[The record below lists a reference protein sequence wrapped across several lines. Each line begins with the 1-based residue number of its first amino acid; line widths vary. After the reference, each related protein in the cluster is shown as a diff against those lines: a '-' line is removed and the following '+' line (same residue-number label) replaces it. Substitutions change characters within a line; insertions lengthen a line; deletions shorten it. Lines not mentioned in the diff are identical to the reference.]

1 MGIVHDNRKGL
12 ACIDEL
18 KATGHTGKIVEAADN
33 IIMLEAFRSR
43 SADRGHDVINIEFPC
58 NVKP

>member
-33 IIMLEAFRSR
+33 IIMLEAFR
-43 SADRGHDVINIEFPC
+43 
-58 NVKP
+58 